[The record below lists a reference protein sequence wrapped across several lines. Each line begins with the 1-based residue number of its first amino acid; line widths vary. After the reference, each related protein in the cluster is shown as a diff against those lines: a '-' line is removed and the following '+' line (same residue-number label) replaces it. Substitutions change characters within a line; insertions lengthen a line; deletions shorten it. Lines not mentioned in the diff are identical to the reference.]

1 MFLLHIATYTAS
13 WLVKKLEEVSYKMML
28 TLLLIFCTTS
38 TIHWGCHGET
48 VINVANGVYSA
59 KAESDGLHL
68 SSTST
73 FKPIAALTLSVHFT
87 SSFSV
92 FVNYQITVDGTTQFW
107 TKLQITRDDD
117 GLTNAGSLVHYHTQN
132 YKTATGY
139 WMDNL
144 EAGHYTFEVHYKST
158 SSIFI
163 SSSADYQTAILQA
176 MWFSSAHAVSDGVKC
191 YPTPTPI
198 NSYSVLSPIKDLKVN
213 LVVPPNGR
221 VVIAG
226 YQLSVYSPHR
236 WFTTRIH
243 KNYQQLLSTIMSQGD
258 DYYYSL
264 NSLWMDYQDDAEYEF
279 GVTYY
284 NSYSSCYFEDCRDN
298 YRGNKNLYAMYL
310 PSVCHRLATI
320 RPTSSLSLSSTAW
333 KTTDLSYSFRLYQDE
348 HIIVRYQ
355 YTVQVNTYIV
365 TRLVID
371 SVPIKHTASI
381 AYDNRMVGNSGMW
394 QGILSSGIHT
404 IAVEHRSGRTYTH
417 YPASGYYYNTRAMD
431 IIRCY

>member
-1 MFLLHIATYTAS
+1 
-13 WLVKKLEEVSYKMML
+13 MML
-28 TLLLIFCTTS
+28 TLLLIFCIIS
-38 TIHWGCHGET
+38 NIHWGCYGET
-48 VINVANGVYSA
+48 IINVANGVYSA

-73 FKPIAALTLSVHFT
+73 FIPIDALTLSLHFT

-92 FVNYQITVDGTTQFW
+92 FVHYQITVDSTTQFW

-117 GLTNAGSLVHYHTQN
+117 GLTNAGSLVRYYTQT

-144 EAGHYTFEVHYKST
+144 EPGHYTFEVHYKST
-158 SSIFI
+158 SSISI
-163 SSSADYQTAILQA
+163 SSSTDYQTAILQA

-198 NSYSVLSPIKDLKVN
+198 NTYAVLSPIKDLKVN
-213 LVVPPNGR
+213 LVVPSSGR

-226 YQLSVYSPHR
+226 YQLSVYSSTGR
-236 WFTTRIH
+236 WFTTRMH

-264 NSLWMDYQDDAEYEF
+264 SSLWMDYELDAEYEF

-284 NSYSSCYFEDCRDN
+284 NGYTSYFEDCQDN
-298 YRGNKNLYAMYL
+298 YQGNKNLYAMYL
-310 PSVCHRLATI
+310 PSVCSKLATI
-320 RPTSSLSLSSTAW
+320 MPTSSLSLSSTAW

-355 YTVQVNTYIV
+355 YSSAGYSSYTV

-371 SVPIKHTASI
+371 SVPVKHTASI
-381 AYDNRMVGNSGMW
+381 TYDNRMFGNSGMW
-394 QGILSSGIHT
+394 QGILSSGTHT
-404 IAVEHRSGRTYTH
+404 IAVEHRSGRSYTH
-417 YPASGYYYNTRAMD
+417 RNYYYNTRAMD
-431 IIRCY
+431 IIRCN